1 MTYSS
6 LIEIPEE
13 TLECI
18 NGKFVV
24 DLASDI
30 DLRRERHRHPQSNQF
45 WVHLQAVFRQKLPA
59 GQILHGSE
67 AAMNHGD
74 ANLAWLQWF
83 LSKMAFS
90 QFTLA
95 SLTARIQVL
104 RASCPPGHE
113 REKHLLQL
121 QTLVSQRQQR
131 LAAQLEKSDSLNQA
145 QVHCEQVFARWRTGH
160 YQRFSPA
167 ARCYIALEELR
178 WGMFG
183 DVCRAQQA
191 IHSHS
196 LVEFVRERAI
206 AQLACDIGASAR
218 TRHFYHQWLTFPPA
232 TGMMDLKA
240 LLSWLGD
247 WCHGEYQPV
256 TWSVTQSW
264 QNIALG
270 MPRICSASRLAGSM
284 VDEIFHLA
292 DAD

>member
-30 DLRRERHRHPQSNQF
+30 DLRRERYRHPQSNQF
-45 WVHLQAVFRQKLPA
+45 WMHLQAVFRQKLPA
-59 GQILHGSE
+59 GQVLHASE
-67 AAMNHGD
+67 MAMDHGD
-74 ANLAWLQWF
+74 VNLAWLQWF
-83 LSKMAFS
+83 ISQMALS
-90 QFTLA
+90 QFALTSLA
-95 SLTARIQVL
+95 ARVQVL

-113 REKHLLQL
+113 RENHLLQL
-121 QTLVSQRQQR
+121 QSLISQRQQR
-131 LAAQLEKSDSLNQA
+131 LDAQLKKPDSLNQA

-167 ARCYIALEELR
+167 SRCYIALEELR
-178 WGMFG
+178 WGLFG
-183 DVCRAQQA
+183 DVCRAHEA
-191 IHSHS
+191 IDSRS
-196 LVEFVRERAI
+196 LLESVREQAV
-206 AQLACDIGASAR
+206 AQLAYDIGASAR

-247 WCHGEYQPV
+247 WSHGEYQPV

-284 VDEIFHLA
+284 VDEIFDLA
-292 DAD
+292 DVD